1 MYTMCAALCVCEP
14 PLLRASRRLPV
25 LLYMHCGSLCRALR
39 TFTLHAMPYL
49 NMSSSL
55 SPVPFPFRSP
65 HSVFPG
71 REGMLKFAW
80 NRKHCRA
87 ASNRQRCQGGCS
99 PTCIIKSQLI
109 LIYPPSPS
117 PFSFPFKDVGTNAGY
132 NPPPSLLPPPHLSR
146 SSTLPGTLVHAVR
159 PLVHTHCCGEC
170 WLALFS
176 VYVLFVFTV
185 QVTHT
190 HSLSHTHT
198 HTHTHTHAHTHTCT
212 CTCTHTCLCPNSPIP

>member
-1 MYTMCAALCVCEP
+1 MCAALCVCEP

-117 PFSFPFKDVGTNAGY
+117 PFSFPLKMWEQMLGTT
-132 NPPPSLLPPPHLSR
+132 PLPPSSLPLIYLAHPPSPEPSSMLFAHLCTR
-146 SSTLPGTLVHAVR
+146 TAAVNVGLPSFRYT
-159 PLVHTHCCGEC
+159 CC
-170 WLALFS
+170 LYLPFK
-176 VYVLFVFTV
+176 
-185 QVTHT
+185 
-190 HSLSHTHT
+190 
-198 HTHTHTHAHTHTCT
+198 
-212 CTCTHTCLCPNSPIP
+212 